1 MKVRP
6 ARGKTP
12 AEELRHEMGSY
23 EIGELTGN
31 SYLTV
36 DLSKLGHNIRQ
47 IRAHIGEQVKLLP
60 VLKGST
66 SGHGLEEIAHYLTE
80 ECGVDMLCVGH
91 TIEAERLHSS
101 GIDCDILVLGGTP
114 FNNLPYAVSHDL
126 ITTLSNAEYAARL
139 SGEAVKQGRSA
150 RVHVK
155 INTGLERIGTR
166 PGAELEALLDQLHTL
181 PNIVIEGAYT
191 HFATATE
198 ADASFVHQQAARFD
212 SALAQFEQR
221 GIPLKYRH
229 ACNSSGTAR
238 FPEYHYNMV
247 RSMMLQIGYDD
258 VPNSTN
264 QLGLKTLVTW
274 KAFVTQVNRIKAGT
288 RFDYYQAIHAEKDM
302 TVAIGSFGYADGYP
316 DDVIGSGGYVMIRG
330 KRAKILSLNMDQVFL
345 DVTDIDDVQI
355 NDEILLLG
363 KSGDAEISLR
373 DIAQHTHR
381 SELCI
386 LNTIGPRVRRIY
398 IR

>member
-1 MKVRP
+1 ME
-6 ARGKTP
+6 AREHLHSEVVGC
-12 AEELRHEMGSY
+12 EL
-23 EIGELTGN
+23 GELTGN

-47 IRAHIGEQVKLLP
+47 IRAHIGEHVKLLP

-80 ECGVDMLCVGH
+80 ACCVDMLCVGH
-91 TIEAERLHSS
+91 TVEAERLRSS
-101 GIDCDILVLGGTP
+101 GINCDILVLGGTP
-114 FNNLPYAVSHDL
+114 FNNIPYVVSHDL
-126 ITTLSNAEYAARL
+126 TTTLASAEYAEQL
-139 SGEAVKQGRSA
+139 SREAVKHGRTV

-155 INTGLERIGTR
+155 VNTGLERIGAR
-166 PGAELEALLDQLHTL
+166 PGAELDALLTQLSTL

-198 ADASFVHQQAARFD
+198 EDVSFVHRQAARFD
-212 SALAQFEQR
+212 EALAQFEQH
-221 GIPLKYRH
+221 GIALKYRH

-264 QLGLKTLVTW
+264 QLDLKTLVTW

-288 RFDYYQAIHAEKDM
+288 RFDYYQALHAEKDM
-302 TVAIGSFGYADGYP
+302 KVAIGSFGYADGYP
-316 DDVIGSGGYVMIRG
+316 DDVVGNGGYVMIHG
-330 KRAKILSLNMDQVFL
+330 KRAEILSLNMDQVFL

-363 KSGDAEISLR
+363 KSGDAEITLH

-386 LNTIGPRVRRIY
+386 LNTIGPRVRRVY